1 MVPFTEVSFDRHE
14 RCGLVESYLTL
25 NANANPVLYC
35 SVTAVTVQS
44 VKLECTV
51 VTTLTV
57 QCSVSNFM

>member
-25 NANANPVLYC
+25 NANANPVLYW
-35 SVTAVTVQS
+35 SVTVQS
-44 VKLECTV
+44 VKLECSV

-57 QCSVSNFM
+57 QCSVSNFL